1 LIVHVHH
8 HLLASPHHIDNSYR
22 QRKSGSLP
30 IWDARTLLIGKKGI
44 ENTEGIK
51 LSVTDH
57 HCKKQNLL
65 ECTVPATDFPA
76 AGEDWKD
83 FVYTPED
90 SKHVKDVELLY
101 KIRVTNCED
110 KISGRDDLGSFLV
123 DTESISYSEEVIKGE
138 EKVDNALLQCWRQK
152 EPASKAVLWILGRND
167 CFMHPNIAK
176 ELFTEKGY
184 DLYVLNYS
192 ANGMCRKRGWVVS
205 SDTSIGHHF
214 LPTVFTKKQ
223 TSLKHLFSSALLR
236 IAPFLTLTTGR
247 EPLICI

>member
-1 LIVHVHH
+1 M
-8 HLLASPHHIDNSYR
+8 IDNSYR
-22 QRKSGSLP
+22 QQKSGSLP
-30 IWDARTLLIGKKGI
+30 IWDERALLIGKKGI

-51 LSVTDH
+51 FSVTRQG
-57 HCKKQNLL
+57 CKKQDLF

-90 SKHVKDVELLY
+90 TKHVKDVEFLY
-101 KIRVTNCED
+101 KIRVTNGED
-110 KISGRDDLGSFLV
+110 KISDRDDLGRFLV

-167 CFMHPNIAK
+167 CFMHPNVAK

-205 SDTSIGHHF
+205 SDTWF
-214 LPTVFTKKQ
+214 LIPSYLLKTD
-223 TSLKHLFSSALLR
+223 TSKSMTLPSAQLLR
-236 IAPFLTLTTGR
+236 IAPFLPLTIEQ
-247 EPLICI
+247 EPLICT